1 MAKAP
6 TPAGD
11 TRTLTVR
18 LLNGYVPAE
27 PQLKAISH
35 EAQSDVFVKVP
46 AGTVLELPIREAARL
61 VKLGKAE
68 IPVEDF
74 DV

>member
-11 TRTLTVR
+11 TRMLTVR

-27 PQLKAISH
+27 PRRKAISH
-35 EAQSDVFVKVP
+35 ETQSDVFEKEP
-46 AGTVLELPIREAARL
+46 PGTVLELPLREAARL